1 MKYRFLMLLAVAGVL
16 AACVKEETGTSASGE
31 KGKVVAQFGVGL
43 SDVKTTLGPL
53 EGTKRKIFWSE
64 GDSISINGLV
74 SNPLSAEAAGSVTAV
89 FDFTESFSTPCNV
102 LYPASM
108 YKDESTIT
116 LPAVQTYKAD
126 GFANDTYPMAALS
139 AVKTGATLA
148 PLCAMI
154 KLPIKLEAGN
164 TPDSDKISTIV
175 FSGNAGEQVSGDF
188 TIDYAAATLT
198 PAGVEEADCFVTLNV
213 GKSLSAEPL
222 PAVLVVPAG
231 TYASGF
237 SVRVT
242 DVAGHYMDMS
252 KDVSFTLEAGHLYV
266 MPEFEFVPT
275 GTQLGIEISS
285 AAELIAFAQN
295 YNSKAIEEGLVA
307 TLTQDITFD
316 ETTSAAFNATGGIG
330 LKVDAGDAEDHYY
343 NGLFNGNGKTI
354 SGLQATVPLFRATG
368 SAGIVK
374 DLTLDGSC
382 SFTFTHPNT
391 KEGMFGSMVGYHKG
405 KLENITVA
413 ADVALAEKKE
423 ISQMTTLGGLVGR
436 ATTGTLSAC
445 TYSGLISTPAG
456 FAGTKKLLIGGLV
469 GRFSNEGSVKESY
482 FKGAISNEAQITST
496 DTTNPYIVIGGV
508 VGFVDGGASVESC
521 NTTADHAEVASAYSG
536 GNGIIVNKTTVA
548 YNSAVG
554 GIAGEV
560 NNGTVSYCDNA
571 STIFNTVFKVGADG
585 SRYMRTGGIVG
596 KNDAGGIVSNCNN
609 LGSVQHRS
617 NPKLQSMGGIVGW
630 NAGMVNACVNSAA
643 VNQMT
648 SGSGQ
653 KIKAGRLV
661 KLGGVIGENLA
672 GALVYDLHN
681 TANIQ
686 ISSMEDGTAS
696 EVTMGGVIGW
706 NGADIDGGEAK
717 TISNSG
723 QVYLS
728 PTFANQFLGYEI
740 GGVVGCSQAS
750 VSNVWNSGYV
760 YVRWNSEANVASKF
774 CVGGVVGKLAGTA
787 DLVLSGC
794 DNKHTDGNEG
804 KVLFLAGPNNGNN
817 VGGILG
823 YSETN
828 VALTACENNGLV
840 TSQLFSVLDS
850 KDEDN
855 PYNVNGCLG
864 GILGALASGKTASFT
879 QCVNNGEVFYDNNG
893 KGGTENTTVGRYTNT
908 YAGGILA
915 KGDGVSFDSCINNG
929 YVHAGNAI
937 KHNGTAC
944 FTGGIVAYLSGAS
957 SITDCSNSAKV
968 DNDQFVNSSSV
979 TSNAFTGGIVGRAVG
994 ASGAEISISGCV
1006 HNTQNLGPRR
1016 GIIGGIVGYGKY
1028 VSIDNCN
1035 VDAINFTGSAYIIG
1049 GIAGQVDYGSIS
1061 NSSWTGNSIVSSQ
1074 VLANMGGGIAG
1085 QLTATTV
1092 DACSSYLTALMKK
1105 VDPVTFATGGAI
1117 VGTVAASEQGATTI
1131 QNCHYK
1137 AEINDEASK
1146 IAGAG
1151 AFTDGGGNVADL

>member
-1 MKYRFLMLLAVAGVL
+1 MKYRFLILLAAAGVL
-16 AACVKEETGTSASGE
+16 AACAKEETGTSESGE
-31 KGKVVAQFGVGL
+31 KGKVVAQFGAGL
-43 SDVKTTLGPL
+43 SEVKTTLGPL
-53 EGTKRKIFWSE
+53 DGTKRKIFWAE
-64 GDSISINGLV
+64 GDCISINGLV

-108 YKDESTIT
+108 YKDDGTIT
-116 LPAVQTYKAD
+116 LPAIQVYEAD
-126 GFANDTYPMAALS
+126 GFKNGAYPMAAVS
-139 AVKTGATLA
+139 EEGTGATLS

-154 KLPIKLEAGN
+154 KLPIKLAGGIS
-164 TPDSDKISTIV
+164 PDTDRISNIV
-175 FSGNAGEQVSGDF
+175 FSGNAGDQVCGDF
-188 TIDYAAATLT
+188 TIDYADASLAPAAS
-198 PAGVEEADCFVTLNV
+198 PEEGRTVMINV
-213 GKSLSAEPL
+213 SKSLGTEPL
-222 PAVLVVPAG
+222 PIVLVVPAR
-231 TYASGF
+231 TYSAGF
-237 SVRVT
+237 SIRVT

-252 KDVSFTLEAGHLYV
+252 KNSSFTVEAGHLYV

-285 AAELIAFAQN
+285 ADDLIAFAQN
-295 YNSKAIEEGLVA
+295 YNSKAIASEGLIA
-307 TLTQDITFD
+307 TLTEDIVFD
-316 ETTSAAFNATGGIG
+316 ETTSEAFNATGGIG
-330 LKVDAGDAEDHYY
+330 LKVDAGDAEDYYY

-405 KLENITVA
+405 KLENIIVA

-496 DTTNPYIVIGGV
+496 DKANPYIVIGGV

-536 GNGIIVNKTTVA
+536 ANGIIVNKTTVA

-585 SRYMRTGGIVG
+585 SRYMKTGGIVG

-617 NPKLQSMGGIVGW
+617 NPRLQSIGGIVGW

-648 SGSGQ
+648 SGQ
-653 KIKAGRLV
+653 NVKAGRIV
-661 KLGGVIGENLA
+661 KLGGVIGENIA
-672 GALVYDLHN
+672 GAAVYDLHN

-728 PTFANQFLGYEI
+728 PTFTNQFLGYEI

-760 YVRWNSEANVASKF
+760 YVRWNSDANVASKF

-828 VALTACENNGLV
+828 VTLTACENNGLV

-850 KDEDN
+850 GDEAN

-893 KGGTENTTVGRYTNT
+893 KGGTADTTEGRYTNT

-915 KGDGVSFDSCINNG
+915 NGDGVSFDSCINNG

-944 FTGGIVAYLSGAS
+944 YTGGIVAYLTGAS
-957 SITDCSNSAKV
+957 SIVDCTNTAKV
-968 DNDQFVNSSSV
+968 FNDQFVNASSV
-979 TSNAFTGGIVGRAVG
+979 TTNAFTGGIAGRAVG
-994 ASGAEISISGCV
+994 ASGEEISISGCV

-1016 GIIGGIVGYGKY
+1016 GIVGGIVGYGKY

-1049 GIAGQVDYGSIS
+1049 GIAGQVDNGSIS

-1092 DACSSYLTALMKK
+1092 DACGSYLTALMKK

-1117 VGTVAASEQGATTI
+1117 VGTVAQSEQGATTI